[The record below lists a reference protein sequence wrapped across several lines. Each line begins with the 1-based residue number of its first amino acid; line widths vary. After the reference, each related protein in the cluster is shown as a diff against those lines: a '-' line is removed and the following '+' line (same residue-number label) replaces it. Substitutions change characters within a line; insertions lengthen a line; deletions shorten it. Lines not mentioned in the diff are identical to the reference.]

1 MTMPSLPPAA
11 AELLAHGLAA
21 AARGLSAFAGL
32 PAAVAVEEVVL
43 APPGQVALPAGD
55 PEEPVVGIYVGF
67 AGDLRGHCL
76 LVLDAAGAARLA
88 GRLLAGAA
96 APAELADSALQEFG
110 NIAVSGVVNAIAD
123 RGGWRIRVSP
133 PALARDAL
141 ACLVH
146 TVLAAASLER
156 PEVLAVRGRLKVG
169 ALELCGTILLLPDP
183 ESLQALLAPP
193 PASAHPAP

>member
-1 MTMPSLPPAA
+1 MTMAFVPPAA

-21 AARGLSAFAGL
+21 AARSLSAFAGA
-32 PAAVAVEEVVL
+32 PAAIAVEDVAV
-43 APPGQVALPAGD
+43 APPGQVALPEGD
-55 PEEPVVGIYVGF
+55 PEQPVVGIYVGF
-67 AGDLRGHCL
+67 GGDLRGHCL
-76 LVLDAAGAARLA
+76 LVLDAAGARRLA
-88 GRLLAGAA
+88 DRLLAQAA
-96 APAELADSALQEFG
+96 APPELADSALLEFG
-110 NIAVSGVVNAIAD
+110 NLAVSGVVNAIAD

-146 TVLAAASLER
+146 TVLAAASVEH

-183 ESLQALLAPP
+183 ESLQALLHRP
-193 PASAHPAP
+193 PA